1 MKEAGRIAIALVVGI
16 LLGPFAVCLLA
27 GINRDDRPAE
37 PGLSVDE
44 TEAAEFYDAYV
55 AGFPATLRATA
66 GPGDRAALPE
76 SCGYQKGQIKIGKSD
91 PVLDALAKRGPL
103 ETFDVRRFAALAI
116 EKTTTG
122 FGRRFL
128 AACLRT
134 PIYRRACEPVSAGI
148 VDNVSIIGEYGREHF
163 FRESY
168 TEPMC
173 TYYDGLYARQQ
184 HLPGLP
190 ATPFSTP

>member
-1 MKEAGRIAIALVVGI
+1 MKNGGRIAIALVVGI

-27 GINRDDRPAE
+27 GINQDDRLVQ
-37 PGLSVDE
+37 PGLSIDE

-55 AGFPATLRATA
+55 AATLSAPAAPQGRAV
-66 GPGDRAALPE
+66 PPE

-91 PVLDALAKRGPL
+91 AVLDAFAKRGPQ
-103 ETFDVRRFAALAI
+103 ETRDVRRLAALAI
-116 EKTTTG
+116 EKATTG

-128 AACLRT
+128 TACLRT
-134 PIYRRACEPVSAGI
+134 PIYGRACEPISAR
-148 VDNVSIIGEYGREHF
+148 VVNELSIIGEYGREHF
-163 FRESY
+163 IRESY

-184 HLPGLP
+184 HLSGLP